1 MAMAIPF
8 LIGGYLGID
17 MLLGGV
23 IVWIWQRVNRY
34 SADTYSVVVASG
46 LIVGDG
52 VWTVPSSI
60 LAVAGVDP
68 PVCME
73 FMTNDAAT
81 AAAAAASAAAV

>member
-23 IVWIWQRVNRY
+23 IVWVWQKVNRY
-34 SADTYSVVVASG
+34 SADTYAIVAASG

-52 VWTVPSSI
+52 IWTVPSSI
-60 LAVAGVDP
+60 LAVAGANP
-68 PVCME
+68 PVCMQ
-73 FMTNDAAT
+73 FMTK
-81 AAAAAASAAAV
+81 AAADAAASASAAAS